1 MKSNFSYLFLL
12 FLFSSV
18 IIGQNKKGSKM
29 SNNNTEF
36 AILGGGCF
44 WCVEAVFE
52 RIDGVSEVISGYA
65 GGQTKNPSYKD
76 VTSGKTGHAEVCKV
90 IFDPKIVT
98 YDEVLDIFWQAHDPT
113 TLNRQ
118 GADTGTQ
125 YRSAI
130 YYIGDSQE
138 QSAKKALN
146 KAGEMFDK
154 PITTEVKELDVF
166 YKAEGYHQD
175 YYENNPN
182 APYCAFVIAPKIK
195 KLGKKGL
202 WDN

>member
-1 MKSNFSYLFLL
+1 MKLL
-12 FLFSSV
+12 SILLTLNTM
-18 IIGQNKKGSKM
+18 IITENKEDKFQ
-29 SNNNTEF
+29 T
-36 AILGGGCF
+36 IYLGGGCF

-118 GADTGTQ
+118 GADIGTQ

>member
-1 MKSNFSYLFLL
+1 MRKYFSYLLTL
-12 FLFSSV
+12 FLISNLV
-18 IIGQNKKGSKM
+18 LGQNKKGSSM
-29 SNNNTEF
+29 SKNNTEH

-44 WCVEAVFE
+44 WCVEAVYE
-52 RIDGVSEVISGYA
+52 RIEGVSEVISGYA
-65 GGQTKNPSYKD
+65 GGQTKNPTYQE
-76 VTSGKTGHAEVCKV
+76 VASGKTGHAEVCKI
-90 IFDPKIVT
+90 IFDSSVVT
-98 YDEVLDIFWQAHDPT
+98 FDEILDIFWQAHDPT

-118 GADTGTQ
+118 GADIGTQ

-130 YYIGDSQE
+130 YYANDSQKKSTE
-138 QSAKKALN
+138 KALE
-146 KAGEMFDK
+146 KASKIFDK
-154 PITTEVKELDVF
+154 PITTEVKELDNF
-166 YKAEGYHQD
+166 YLAEGYHQD

>member
-1 MKSNFSYLFLL
+1 MRKYFSYLLTL
-12 FLFSSV
+12 FLISNLV
-18 IIGQNKKGSKM
+18 LGQNKKGSSM
-29 SNNNTEF
+29 SKNNTEH

-44 WCVEAVFE
+44 WCVEAVYE
-52 RIDGVSEVISGYA
+52 RIEGVSEVISGYA
-65 GGQTKNPSYKD
+65 GGQTKNPTYQE
-76 VTSGKTGHAEVCKV
+76 VTSGKTGHAEVCKI
-90 IFDPKIVT
+90 IFNSSVVT
-98 YDEVLDIFWQAHDPT
+98 FDEILDIFWQAHDPT

-118 GADTGTQ
+118 GADIGTQ

-130 YYIGDSQE
+130 YYTNDSQKKSTE
-138 QSAKKALN
+138 KALE
-146 KAGEMFDK
+146 KASKIFDK
-154 PITTEVKELDVF
+154 PITTEVKELDNF
-166 YKAEGYHQD
+166 YLAEGYHQD

>member
-1 MKSNFSYLFLL
+1 MRKYFSYLLTL
-12 FLFSSV
+12 FLITNLV
-18 IIGQNKKGSKM
+18 LGQNKKGSSM
-29 SNNNTEF
+29 SKNNTEH

-44 WCVEAVFE
+44 WCVEAVYE
-52 RIDGVSEVISGYA
+52 RIEGVSEVISGYA
-65 GGQTKNPSYKD
+65 GGQTKNPTYQE
-76 VTSGKTGHAEVCKV
+76 VTSGKTGHAEVCKI
-90 IFDPKIVT
+90 IFDSSVVT
-98 YDEVLDIFWQAHDPT
+98 FGEILDIFWQAHDPT

-118 GADTGTQ
+118 GADIGTQ

-130 YYIGDSQE
+130 YYTNDSQKKSTE
-138 QSAKKALN
+138 KALE
-146 KAGEMFDK
+146 KASKIFDK
-154 PITTEVKELDVF
+154 PITTEVKELDNF
-166 YKAEGYHQD
+166 YLAEGYHQD

>member
-1 MKSNFSYLFLL
+1 MRKYFSYLLTL
-12 FLFSSV
+12 FLISNLV
-18 IIGQNKKGSKM
+18 LGQNKKGSSM
-29 SNNNTEF
+29 SKNNTEH

-44 WCVEAVFE
+44 WCVEAVYE
-52 RIDGVSEVISGYA
+52 RIEGVSEVISGYA
-65 GGQTKNPSYKD
+65 GGQTKNPTYQE
-76 VTSGKTGHAEVCKV
+76 VTSGKTGHAEVCKI
-90 IFDPKIVT
+90 IFDSGVVT
-98 YDEVLDIFWQAHDPT
+98 FDEILDIFWQAHDPT

-118 GADTGTQ
+118 GADIGTQ

-130 YYIGDSQE
+130 YYTNDSQKKSTE
-138 QSAKKALN
+138 KALE
-146 KAGEMFDK
+146 KASKIFDK
-154 PITTEVKELDVF
+154 PITTEVKELDNF
-166 YKAEGYHQD
+166 YLAEGYHQD

>member
-1 MKSNFSYLFLL
+1 
-12 FLFSSV
+12 
-18 IIGQNKKGSKM
+18 M

-118 GADTGTQ
+118 GADIGTQ

-130 YYIGDSQE
+130 YYIGDIQE

>member
-1 MKSNFSYLFLL
+1 MRKYFSYLLTL
-12 FLFSSV
+12 FLISNLV
-18 IIGQNKKGSKM
+18 LGQNKKGSSM
-29 SNNNTEF
+29 SKNNTEH

-44 WCVEAVFE
+44 WCVEAVYE
-52 RIDGVSEVISGYA
+52 RIEGVSEVISGYA
-65 GGQTKNPSYKD
+65 GGQTKNPTYQE
-76 VTSGKTGHAEVCKV
+76 VTSGKTGHAEVCKI
-90 IFDPKIVT
+90 IFDSSVVT
-98 YDEVLDIFWQAHDPT
+98 FDEILDIFWQAHDPT

-118 GADTGTQ
+118 GADIGTQ

-130 YYIGDSQE
+130 YYANDSQKK
-138 QSAKKALN
+138 SAEKALE
-146 KAGEMFDK
+146 KASKIFDK
-154 PITTEVKELDVF
+154 PITTEVKELDNF
-166 YKAEGYHQD
+166 YLAEGYHQD

>member
-1 MKSNFSYLFLL
+1 MNDKSFEN
-12 FLFSSV
+12 
-18 IIGQNKKGSKM
+18 
-29 SNNNTEF
+29 

-65 GGQTKNPSYKD
+65 GGHTKNPTYKE
-76 VTSGKTGHAEVCKV
+76 VITGRTGHAEVCKIV
-90 IFDPKIVT
+90 FDPKEVT
-98 YDEVLDIFWQAHDPT
+98 YDEILDVFWQAHDPT

-118 GADTGTQ
+118 GNDVGTQ

-130 YYIGDSQE
+130 YYIGDSQKS
-138 QSAKKALN
+138 SAKKAME
-146 KAGEMFDK
+146 KARKLYKD
-154 PITTEVKELDVF
+154 PITTEVKELDAF
-166 YKAEGYHQD
+166 YVAEGYHQD

-195 KLGKKGL
+195 KLKKKGL
-202 WDN
+202 WDD

>member
-1 MKSNFSYLFLL
+1 M
-12 FLFSSV
+12 
-18 IIGQNKKGSKM
+18 
-29 SNNNTEF
+29 
-36 AILGGGCF
+36 
-44 WCVEAVFE
+44 
-52 RIDGVSEVISGYA
+52 
-65 GGQTKNPSYKD
+65 
-76 VTSGKTGHAEVCKV
+76 
-90 IFDPKIVT
+90 T

-118 GADTGTQ
+118 GADIGTQ

>member
-1 MKSNFSYLFLL
+1 MNDKNFE
-12 FLFSSV
+12 
-18 IIGQNKKGSKM
+18 N
-29 SNNNTEF
+29 

-65 GGQTKNPSYKD
+65 GGHTKNPTYQE
-76 VTSGKTGHAEVCKV
+76 VITGRTGHAEVCKI
-90 IFDPKIVT
+90 IFDPKKVT
-98 YDEVLDIFWQAHDPT
+98 YDEILDIFWQAHDPT

-118 GADTGTQ
+118 GNDVGTQ

-130 YYIGDSQE
+130 YYINDQQKS
-138 QSAKKALN
+138 SANKAMKKASQLY
-146 KAGEMFDK
+146 DD
-154 PITTEVKELDVF
+154 PITTEVKKLENF
-166 YKAEGYHQD
+166 YVAEGYHQD

-195 KLGKKGL
+195 KLKKKGL
-202 WDN
+202 WDD

>member
-1 MKSNFSYLFLL
+1 MSKYFSFLLALFLL
-12 FLFSSV
+12 SPIVL
-18 IIGQNKKGSKM
+18 GQNKKGSKM
-29 SNNNTEF
+29 TKDNTEY

-65 GGQTKNPSYKD
+65 GGQTKNPTYKE

-90 IFDPKIVT
+90 VFDPKLVT
-98 YDEVLDIFWQAHDPT
+98 YDELLDIFWQAHDPT

-118 GADTGTQ
+118 GADIGTQ

-130 YYIGDSQE
+130 YYINDSQ
-138 QSAKKALN
+138 KKSSEIAVE
-146 KAGEMFDK
+146 KASKMFDK
-154 PITTEVKELDVF
+154 PITTEVKKLEHF
-166 YKAEGYHQD
+166 YLAEGYHQY

-182 APYCAFVIAPKIK
+182 APSCAFFIAPKIK

>member
-1 MKSNFSYLFLL
+1 MT
-12 FLFSSV
+12 
-18 IIGQNKKGSKM
+18 KK
-29 SNNNTEF
+29 NTEY

-65 GGQTKNPSYKD
+65 GGQTKNPTYKE

-90 IFDPKIVT
+90 VFDPKIVT
-98 YDEVLDIFWQAHDPT
+98 YDELLDIFWQAHDPT

-118 GADTGTQ
+118 GADIGTQ

-130 YYIGDSQE
+130 YYINDSQ
-138 QSAKKALN
+138 KKSSEIALE
-146 KAGEMFDK
+146 KASKMFDK
-154 PITTEVKELDVF
+154 PITTEVKELDNF
-166 YKAEGYHQD
+166 YLAEGYHQD

>member
-1 MKSNFSYLFLL
+1 MP
-12 FLFSSV
+12 
-18 IIGQNKKGSKM
+18 
-29 SNNNTEF
+29 T
-36 AILGGGCF
+36 
-44 WCVEAVFE
+44 
-52 RIDGVSEVISGYA
+52 
-65 GGQTKNPSYKD
+65 YKY
-76 VTSGKTGHAEVCKV
+76 E
-90 IFDPKIVT
+90 
-98 YDEVLDIFWQAHDPT
+98 
-113 TLNRQ
+113 
-118 GADTGTQ
+118 
-125 YRSAI
+125 
-130 YYIGDSQE
+130 
-138 QSAKKALN
+138 ALN

>member
-1 MKSNFSYLFLL
+1 MRKYFSYLLTL
-12 FLFSSV
+12 FLISNLV
-18 IIGQNKKGSKM
+18 LGQNKKGSSM
-29 SNNNTEF
+29 SKNNTEH

-44 WCVEAVFE
+44 WCVEAVYE
-52 RIDGVSEVISGYA
+52 RIEGVSEVISGYA
-65 GGQTKNPSYKD
+65 GGQTKNPTYQE
-76 VTSGKTGHAEVCKV
+76 VTSGKTGHAEVCKI
-90 IFDPKIVT
+90 IFDSSVVT
-98 YDEVLDIFWQAHDPT
+98 FGEILDIFWQAHDPT

-118 GADTGTQ
+118 GADIGTQ

-130 YYIGDSQE
+130 YYTNDSQKKSTE
-138 QSAKKALN
+138 KALE
-146 KAGEMFDK
+146 KASKIFDK
-154 PITTEVKELDVF
+154 PITTEVKELDNF
-166 YKAEGYHQD
+166 YLAEGYHQD

>member
-1 MKSNFSYLFLL
+1 MRKYFSYLLTL
-12 FLFSSV
+12 FLISNLV
-18 IIGQNKKGSKM
+18 LGQNKKGSSM
-29 SNNNTEF
+29 SKNNTEH

-44 WCVEAVFE
+44 WCVEAVYE
-52 RIDGVSEVISGYA
+52 RIEGVSEVISGYA
-65 GGQTKNPSYKD
+65 GGQTKNPTYQE
-76 VTSGKTGHAEVCKV
+76 VTSGKTGHAEVCKI
-90 IFDPKIVT
+90 IFDSKVVT
-98 YDEVLDIFWQAHDPT
+98 FDEILDIFWQAHDPT

-118 GADTGTQ
+118 GADIGTQ

-130 YYIGDSQE
+130 YYTNDSQKKSTE
-138 QSAKKALN
+138 KALE
-146 KAGEMFDK
+146 KASKIFDK
-154 PITTEVKELDVF
+154 PITTEVKELDNF
-166 YKAEGYHQD
+166 YLAEGYHQD

>member
-1 MKSNFSYLFLL
+1 LRKYFSYLLTL
-12 FLFSSV
+12 FLISNLV
-18 IIGQNKKGSKM
+18 LGQNKKGSSM
-29 SNNNTEF
+29 SKNNTEH

-44 WCVEAVFE
+44 WCVEAVYE
-52 RIDGVSEVISGYA
+52 RIEGVSEVISGYA
-65 GGQTKNPSYKD
+65 GGQTKNPTYQE
-76 VTSGKTGHAEVCKV
+76 VTSGKTGHAEVCKI
-90 IFDPKIVT
+90 IFDSSVVT
-98 YDEVLDIFWQAHDPT
+98 FGEILDIFWQAHDPT

-118 GADTGTQ
+118 GADIGTQ

-130 YYIGDSQE
+130 YYTNDSQKKSTE
-138 QSAKKALN
+138 KALE
-146 KAGEMFDK
+146 KASKIFDK
-154 PITTEVKELDVF
+154 PITTEVKELDNF
-166 YKAEGYHQD
+166 YLAEGYHQD

>member
-1 MKSNFSYLFLL
+1 MSKYFSFLLALFLL
-12 FLFSSV
+12 SPIVL
-18 IIGQNKKGSKM
+18 GQNKKGSKM
-29 SNNNTEF
+29 TKNNTEY

-65 GGQTKNPSYKD
+65 GGQTKNPTYKE

-90 IFDPKIVT
+90 VFDPKLVT
-98 YDEVLDIFWQAHDPT
+98 YDELLDIFWQAHDPT

-118 GADTGTQ
+118 GADIGTQ

-130 YYIGDSQE
+130 YYINDSQ
-138 QSAKKALN
+138 KKSSEIAVE
-146 KAGEMFDK
+146 KASKMFDK
-154 PITTEVKELDVF
+154 PITTEVKKLDNF
-166 YKAEGYHQD
+166 YLAEGYHQD

-182 APYCAFVIAPKIK
+182 APYCAFVITPKIK

>member
-1 MKSNFSYLFLL
+1 MSKYFSFLLALFLL
-12 FLFSSV
+12 SPIVL
-18 IIGQNKKGSKM
+18 GQNKKGSKM
-29 SNNNTEF
+29 TKNNTEY

-65 GGQTKNPSYKD
+65 GGQTKNPTYKE

-90 IFDPKIVT
+90 VFDPKLVT
-98 YDEVLDIFWQAHDPT
+98 YDELLDIFWQAHDPT

-118 GADTGTQ
+118 GADIGTQ

-130 YYIGDSQE
+130 YYINDSQ
-138 QSAKKALN
+138 KKSSEIAVE
-146 KAGEMFDK
+146 KASKMFDK
-154 PITTEVKELDVF
+154 PITTEVKKLDNF
-166 YKAEGYHQD
+166 YLAEGYHQD

>member
-1 MKSNFSYLFLL
+1 M
-12 FLFSSV
+12 
-18 IIGQNKKGSKM
+18 SK
-29 SNNNTEF
+29 NNTEH

-44 WCVEAVFE
+44 WCVEAVYE
-52 RIDGVSEVISGYA
+52 RIEGVSEVISGYA
-65 GGQTKNPSYKD
+65 GGQTKNPTYQE
-76 VTSGKTGHAEVCKV
+76 VTSGKTGHAEVCKI
-90 IFDPKIVT
+90 IFDSSVVT
-98 YDEVLDIFWQAHDPT
+98 FDEILDIFWQAHDPT

-118 GADTGTQ
+118 GADIGTQ

-130 YYIGDSQE
+130 YYTNDSQ
-138 QSAKKALN
+138 KKSTEEALE
-146 KAGEMFDK
+146 KASKIFDK
-154 PITTEVKELDVF
+154 PITTEVKELDNF
-166 YKAEGYHQD
+166 YLAEGYHQD

>member
-1 MKSNFSYLFLL
+1 MSKYFSYLLALFLL
-12 FLFSSV
+12 SAIVL
-18 IIGQNKKGSKM
+18 GQNKKGSKM
-29 SNNNTEF
+29 TKDNTEY

-65 GGQTKNPSYKD
+65 GGQTKNPTYKE

-90 IFDPKIVT
+90 VFDPKLVT
-98 YDEVLDIFWQAHDPT
+98 YDELLDIFWQAHDPT

-118 GADTGTQ
+118 GADIGTQ

-130 YYIGDSQE
+130 YYINDSQ
-138 QSAKKALN
+138 KKSSEIAVE
-146 KAGEMFDK
+146 KASKMFDK
-154 PITTEVKELDVF
+154 PITTEVKELNNF
-166 YKAEGYHQD
+166 YLAEGNHQD